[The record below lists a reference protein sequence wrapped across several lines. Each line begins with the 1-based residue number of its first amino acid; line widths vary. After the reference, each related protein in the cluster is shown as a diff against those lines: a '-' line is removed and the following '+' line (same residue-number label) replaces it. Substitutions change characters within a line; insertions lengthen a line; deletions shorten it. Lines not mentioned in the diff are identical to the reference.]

1 MLSRFLK
8 KARKDEPLKGV
19 YPPVLKEKTR
29 GDDPAYS
36 VWVQNNR
43 WTRRNQIWSLRQ
55 IERFEYRPTISILI
69 QSSNPKESFLWE
81 SLSSIFNQVYPFH
94 ELFIVDRGSVDSEIK
109 KRIEEAGADPRV
121 KISFQKG
128 STRDTEAIARIMK
141 KVTSEW
147 LLLMGAEDILAP
159 NALFNMV
166 AVLQTNL
173 EADFVYSDSDL
184 IDDEGLLFDPQ
195 FKPIWAV
202 GAHYPLGYYQ
212 HPVLLNDRLVAKL
225 KGYERISVLMEE
237 GTLLD
242 EASNHSR
249 WVAQAPG
256 ILYHARARGLKNEI
270 PPKPVFNVFL
280 NENLHFEEGQI
291 LINQEIRS
299 RAEPSVPLNLLW
311 IVDSL
316 DLEDCPIFLWNLAK
330 YLREHSGHQCITL
343 ATKDGPLRKL
353 YERFSPVHVM
363 LPEEPGLSNW
373 IMTTHRQSSFDVA
386 CVSSLQNFWLPET
399 LSRIQLPEVAML
411 ERNSDLNEGL
421 QAAATVTL
429 PWREENQDL
438 RSSDRRRILRIL
450 HPAIAMEDIKL
461 YKQQTSPLDVR
472 TQFRIPKSATVV
484 SIIGPTTEPKAQT
497 IFVQAAIEL
506 LRRNPQL
513 EIHFFIVGERPGDY
527 LDTIKELIAK
537 SDFRKSFHLVPEA
550 EDPSRNYPYYWISDI
565 CVSCSNEEIFP
576 ISILES
582 MAFKKAVIATRISNV
597 VEVVEP
603 EGNGYLVDPGNV
615 AELANRI
622 EELAMKKDLAEA
634 FGRRSLEIVMERF
647 TLQKTAK
654 ALENYLRET
663 IVYE

>member
-8 KARKDEPLKGV
+8 KARKDESLKAV

-29 GDDPAYS
+29 ADDPAYT

-69 QSSNPKESFLWE
+69 QSSNPKESFLQE

-94 ELFIVDRGSVDSEIK
+94 ELFIVDRGSVNSEIK
-109 KRIEEAGADPRV
+109 KRIEEAEADPRV

-128 STRDTEAIARIMK
+128 TTRDTEAIARIMK
-141 KVTSEW
+141 RVTSEW

-184 IDDEGLLFDPQ
+184 IDNEGLRFDPQ

-225 KGYERISVLMEE
+225 KGYERISALMEE

-280 NENLHFEEGQI
+280 NENLHFEEDQI

-330 YLREHSGHQCITL
+330 YLSERSGHQFITL

-353 YERFSPVHVM
+353 YERFGPIHVM
-363 LPEEPGLSNW
+363 LPEDPGLSNW
-373 IMTTHRQSSFDVA
+373 VMTTHRQFSFDVA
-386 CVSSLQNFWLPET
+386 FVSSLQNLWLNET
-399 LSRIQLPEVAML
+399 LGRVQLPEVAML
-411 ERNSDLNEGL
+411 ERNSNLNEGL

-429 PWREENQDL
+429 PWREENLDL
-438 RSSDRRRILRIL
+438 RGSDGRRILRIL
-450 HPAIAMEDIKL
+450 HPGIAMEDIKL

-484 SIIGPTTEPKAQT
+484 SIIGPTTEPKGQT

-513 EIHFFIVGERPGDY
+513 EIHFFLVGERPGDY
-527 LDTIKELIAK
+527 LDAIKELISK
-537 SDFRKSFHLVPEA
+537 SDFEKSFHLVPEA
-550 EDPSRNYPYYWISDI
+550 ENPSRNYPYHWISDI

-597 VEVVEP
+597 VEVVEH
-603 EGNGYLVDPGNV
+603 EGNGYLIDPGNV
-615 AELANRI
+615 AELTNRI
-622 EELAMKKDLAEA
+622 EELAVKKDLAEA